1 MHALARVS
9 DELVK
14 YASSEKKTTTLAQ
27 TEVSWTRIF
36 MEISFVK
43 PQNDT

>member
-14 YASSEKKTTTLAQ
+14 YTSSEKKTTTLAQ